1 MRIAIMQPYFLPYV
15 GYLQLMNAVDKFVL
29 YDDVNYIN
37 KGWINRNRLLV
48 NGKEYL
54 FTVPLKEASQNKL
67 INEIELGNDPQWRG
81 KLLKTIEQAY
91 KKAPYYPTVLGIIEK
106 ILNLEAQTI
115 SQLIAGSLEIL
126 KQYLAIPT
134 ELVLSSTIYQNGHL
148 KAQARILDICL
159 QEKASQYINPIGGVE
174 LYDKT
179 IFAKNNI
186 QLNFIKSKPV
196 EYQQFKN
203 DFVPWLSVIDL
214 MMFNDVP
221 TIQGFLGEF
230 ELV

>member
-67 INEIELGNDPQWRG
+67 ISEIELGKDPQWRG